1 MNYAQFTPLLLALPL
16 LSFAVLGIWGRK
28 YLQKISGLLGTLV
41 LAVITFI
48 SLSIAWNYFFTT
60 GQLNG
65 SYQPILALNIPWL
78 QFGYKDLS
86 IDIGLLLDPIS
97 VMMLVVVSVVS
108 LMVHIFSLGYM
119 KGEER
124 FATYY
129 AFLSLFT
136 FSMLG
141 LVLSAN
147 LFQIYIFWE
156 LVGVSSYLLIGFY
169 FTRPSAVAAAKKAFI
184 VTRFADLGFLIGIL
198 IIGIQGG
205 SLDFLT
211 IIERLTNPG
220 SEAFTTLTAAS
231 FMGVSALTWA
241 LTLIFIGG
249 AGKSAMFP
257 LHIWLPDAME
267 GPTPV
272 SALIHAATMVV
283 AGVFLVARLFPV
295 FHFNDTALNIVAW
308 VGAISAL
315 FAAIIACTQTDIKRV
330 LAYSTMSQIGYMM
343 FALGVSDYGGENGL
357 GYSASMF
364 HLFTHAFF
372 KSLLFLGAGAVIHA
386 VHSNDMSDM
395 GGLRKAM
402 PVTHITFLVA
412 CLAIAGV
419 PPFSGFFSK
428 EEILLAAWNGNKA
441 IYFIGLIT
449 AAITAFYMF
458 RLYFSIFWNKA
469 TDRHVHGDGTFSMK
483 LPLIILGLLSV
494 AAGFIPFSQYV
505 TTDSKAFDTH
515 LHLAFS
521 VAPVL
526 LVIAGIALAWS
537 FYKTANDKAANF
549 SRSLGAFYQSA
560 YRKFYIDEIYLF
572 ITRKFIFKII
582 GKNAAQFDRSV
593 VDGGV
598 NGVGLSTQMI
608 SEKIK
613 GLQSG
618 RLQSYVLVF
627 FVGVMVLS
635 ILFVWLW

>member
-1 MNYAQFTPLLLALPL
+1 MNYAQYTPLLLALPL

-28 YLQKISGLLGTLV
+28 YLQKVSGLLGTLV
-41 LAVITFI
+41 LTIITAI
-48 SLSIAWNYFFTT
+48 SLSIAWHYFFT
-60 GQLNG
+60 GEHLNG
-65 SYQPILALNIPWL
+65 SYQSILALNIPWL

-129 AFLSLFT
+129 AFLALFT

-169 FTRPSAVAAAKKAFI
+169 FTKPSAVAAAKKAFI

-211 IIERLTNPG
+211 IIERLTNPE
-220 SEAFTTLTAAS
+220 SEAFTALNGAS
-231 FMGVSALTWA
+231 FLGISALTWA
-241 LTLIFIGG
+241 LTLVFMGG

-295 FHFNDTALNIVAW
+295 FHFNGTALDIVAW

-343 FALGVSDYGGENGL
+343 FALGVSDYGGESGL
-357 GYSASMF
+357 GFSASMF

-386 VHSNDMSDM
+386 VHSNDMNDM

-402 PVTHITFLVA
+402 PVTHLSFLIA

-419 PPFSGFFSK
+419 PPLSGFFSK
-428 EEILLAAWNGNKA
+428 EEILLAAWNGSKP

-458 RLYFSIFWNKA
+458 RLYFSIFWNKD
-469 TDRHVHGDGTFSMK
+469 TDKHVHGDGTFSMK
-483 LPLIILGLLSV
+483 LPLILLAVISI
-494 AAGFIPFSQYV
+494 AAGFIPFSSYV
-505 TTDSKAFDTH
+505 TSDSLPFASH

-521 VAPVL
+521 AAPVL
-526 LVIAGIALAWS
+526 LVLAGIGLAWA
-537 FYKTANDKAANF
+537 FYKTANNRAAQF
-549 SRSLGAFYQSA
+549 SQSLGSLYRAA
-560 YRKFYIDEIYLF
+560 YRKFYIDELYLF
-572 ITRKFIFKII
+572 ITRNIVFKGI
-582 GKNAAQFDRSV
+582 GKPAAQFDRSV
-593 VDGGV
+593 VDGTV
-598 NGVGLSTQMI
+598 NGVGMGTQMV

-613 GLQSG
+613 GLQNG
-618 RLQSYVLVF
+618 RIQHYLLVF
-627 FVGVMVLS
+627 FLGVIILS
-635 ILFVWLW
+635 LLFVWIW